1 MQTTTSQQTS
11 RLELSEFVST
21 FETLLIKHPP
31 IDKDALDEADELLK
45 LKAKPSNGIVSL
57 GEALSMVA
65 L

>member
-1 MQTTTSQQTS
+1 MKTQTQVPITKI
-11 RLELSEFVST
+11 ELSEFVSL

-57 GEALSMVA
+57 GEV
-65 L
+65 